1 MFISA
6 LLKIKKDK
14 TSSDDFPK
22 KEASKRKTFDLK
34 TLRPFAVI
42 LIILAQTYCF
52 EFFGYL
58 MSIPLAI
65 IALMLA
71 MGQYNY
77 KIIVLNAIG
86 VTGVLFVLFDQI
98 LGLSL
103 I

>member
-1 MFISA
+1 
-6 LLKIKKDK
+6 
-14 TSSDDFPK
+14 
-22 KEASKRKTFDLK
+22 
-34 TLRPFAVI
+34 
-42 LIILAQTYCF
+42 
-52 EFFGYL
+52 
-58 MSIPLAI
+58 
-65 IALMLA
+65 MLA